1 MILEQIFNNLTA
13 MFKHNK
19 IPLTMRMIL
28 VYYMNMIAT
37 LPFWV
42 SSKLVAEDGYPIDG
56 TTPMKVSFQIFS
68 CSRVVHLEKQVGK
81 RKKVS
86 NREIRYFCKDVVINY
101 FS

>member
-1 MILEQIFNNLTA
+1 MVLEQISNNLTLI
-13 MFKHNK
+13 FNHYN

-28 VYYMNMIAT
+28 VSFMNRITT

-68 CSRVVHLEKQVGK
+68 CSRVVHLEKQAGNE
-81 RKKVS
+81 KKCPIVRLDIS
-86 NREIRYFCKDVVINY
+86 VRMW
-101 FS
+101 